1 MEPALS
7 FRGACDNAD
16 GSGVDCTEE
25 SPIIVASHSCHPV
38 RCSRE
43 QPQSRLETALVR
55 LAVIPGDGI
64 SSEVVPEAVKTL
76 EAASEI
82 FEFPLEHESFDF
94 GVERYLRTGQAV
106 PDDFDEF
113 IQGLPARFDA
123 ALFGAGGTDPR
134 VPAGISAQ
142 PVLHGLRS
150 GLDLYANV
158 RPSRLLSD
166 DLTPLK
172 GKTSDDIDFI
182 VIRENTEGYESGT
195 AGSFKVGTPDE
206 VEIRPEYNTY
216 RGVNRVLEF
225 AFDYAQ
231 RLGLTKLSMA
241 EKGLPNGLWSRT
253 FNDVAA
259 KYPEIEARHVHVD
272 TLAYM
277 IVTAPET
284 LSVVVAENR
293 AGDILS
299 DLGGAIQGS
308 RGLAYS
314 GCFNPDREFAYFEP
328 VHGTAPD
335 IVGRGIS
342 NPIAAIMAARMMLEY
357 RGHQEAADA
366 IELAVRA
373 TIANGTIT
381 RDLGGRSSTIEA
393 GDSVRQELRTQAG

>member
-1 MEPALS
+1 M
-7 FRGACDNAD
+7 
-16 GSGVDCTEE
+16 
-25 SPIIVASHSCHPV
+25 
-38 RCSRE
+38 
-43 QPQSRLETALVR
+43 VR

-82 FEFPLEHESFDF
+82 YEYSLEYETFDF

-106 PDDFDEF
+106 PDDFDDF
-113 IQGLPARFDA
+113 IRSLPDKFDA

-134 VPAGISAQ
+134 VPTGISAQ
-142 PVLHGLRS
+142 PVLHGLRR

-172 GKTSDDIDFI
+172 GKTSDDIDFV

-195 AGSFKVGTPDE
+195 AGNFKVGTPDE
-206 VEIRPEYNTY
+206 VEIRPEYNT
-216 RGVNRVLEF
+216 RKGVSRILEF
-225 AFDYAQ
+225 AFEHTQ
-231 RLGLTKLSMA
+231 RLGRTNLAMA
-241 EKGLPNGLWSRT
+241 EKGLPDGLWSRT
-253 FNDVAA
+253 FADVSAR
-259 KYPEIEARHVHVD
+259 YPDIEARHVHVD
-272 TLAYM
+272 TLAYL

-284 LSVVVAENR
+284 LSVIVAENR

-314 GCFNPDREFAYFEP
+314 GCFNPEHEFAYFEP

-335 IVGRGIS
+335 IVGRGIA
-342 NPIAAIMAARMMLEY
+342 NPIASIMAARMMLEF
-357 RGHQEAADA
+357 RGHQQAADA
-366 IELAVRA
+366 IEQAVRA
-373 TIANGTIT
+373 AISAGAVT
-381 RDLGGRSSTIEA
+381 RDLGGRNSTAQVGDAVREA
-393 GDSVRQELRTQAG
+393 LRNPNR